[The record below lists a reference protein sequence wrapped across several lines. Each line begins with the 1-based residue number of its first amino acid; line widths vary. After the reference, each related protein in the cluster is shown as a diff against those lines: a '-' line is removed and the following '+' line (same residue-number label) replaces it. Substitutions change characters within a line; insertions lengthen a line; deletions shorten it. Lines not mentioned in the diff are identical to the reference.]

1 MTSARRRTL
10 VVLALALVLLLVAGP
25 YLAAWQLQ
33 TRIEA
38 ALGPRATLGDIRIG
52 WSGSVELRRLRI
64 QAAPGWPAEDELRA
78 ERVHIRPGLRS
89 LLGGP
94 WRIASVTVEGGY
106 LSAQRSRD
114 GRLRLLPALLEE
126 RAGRAQAPSQDPTP
140 TPTPTPAP
148 VIEIDEIR
156 IADGGLAFF
165 DHSVRRPALQ
175 LRIEQLAAQLGPL
188 RLPALDHALQIEL
201 AGVFKGPQRDG
212 RIEIKGRY
220 TPSSHDADLRARFS
234 DVDLLALQPY
244 LLKVAEAGVRRGTL
258 DLDVHATVV
267 GERLRAPGTLTLTNL
282 ELASGGGPLA
292 TFAGVPRQAVLAAM
306 TRDGRLQ
313 VRFTLE
319 GRLDDPAFSLNENLA
334 TKLASGLAETLG
346 VSISGVVK
354 GLGGVVKGLFGR

>member
-10 VVLALALVLLLVAGP
+10 VALAIALVLLLVAGP

-38 ALGPRATLGDIRIG
+38 ALGPRATLGDISIS
-52 WSGSVELRRLRI
+52 WSGSVELRQLRI

-78 ERVHIRPGLRS
+78 ERVHIRPDLRS

-94 WRIASVTVEGGY
+94 WRVASVTVEGGY
-106 LSAQRSRD
+106 LSAQRGRD

-140 TPTPTPAP
+140 TPTP

-175 LRIEQLAAQLGPL
+175 LRIEQLAARLGPL
-188 RLPALDHALQIEL
+188 RLPALDQALQIEL
-201 AGVFKGPQRDG
+201 GGVFKGPQRDG
-212 RIEIKGRY
+212 RIEISGSY
-220 TPSSHDADLRARFS
+220 TPASHDADLRARFS

-346 VSISGVVK
+346 VSVSGVVK
-354 GLGGVVKGLFGR
+354 GLGGLVKGLFGR

>member
-1 MTSARRRTL
+1 MTPSRRRSL
-10 VVLALALVLLLVAGP
+10 VALAIALVLLLVAGP

-38 ALGPRATLGDIRIG
+38 ALGPRATLGDISIG
-52 WSGSVELRRLRI
+52 WSGSVELRQLRI

-78 ERVHIRPGLRS
+78 ERVHIRPDLRS

-126 RAGRAQAPSQDPTP
+126 SAGRAQAPSQDPTLA
-140 TPTPTPAP
+140 PA
-148 VIEIDEIR
+148 IEIDEIR
-156 IADGGLAFF
+156 LADGALAFF

-175 LRIEQLAAQLGPL
+175 LRIEQLAAKLGPL
-188 RLPALDHALQIEL
+188 RLPALDQALQIEL
-201 AGVFKGPQRDG
+201 GGVFKGPQRDG
-212 RIEIKGRY
+212 RIEIQGRY
-220 TPSSHDADLRARFS
+220 TPSSHDADLRAHFS

-292 TFAGVPRQAVLAAM
+292 TLATFAGVPRQAVLAAM

-346 VSISGVVK
+346 VSVSGVVK
-354 GLGGVVKGLFGR
+354 GLGGLVKGLFGR

>member
-1 MTSARRRTL
+1 MTPACRRTL
-10 VVLALALVLLLVAGP
+10 VALAISLVLLLVAGP

-33 TRIEA
+33 ARIEA
-38 ALGPRATLGDIRIG
+38 ALGPRATLGDISIG
-52 WSGSVELRRLRI
+52 WSGSVELRQLRI

-78 ERVHIRPGLRS
+78 ERVHIRPDLRS

-106 LSAQRSRD
+106 LSAQRGRD

-126 RAGRAQAPSQDPTP
+126 GRTARSSGQDPTP
-140 TPTPTPAP
+140 GPA
-148 VIEIDEIR
+148 IEIDEIS

-175 LRIEQLAAQLGPL
+175 LRIEQLAAKLGPL
-188 RLPALDHALQIEL
+188 RALDQALQIEL
-201 AGVFKGPQRDG
+201 GGVFKGPQRDG
-212 RIEIKGRY
+212 RIEINGRY

-244 LLKVAEAGVRRGTL
+244 LLKVAETGVRRGTL

-282 ELASGGGPLA
+282 ELASGGALA
-292 TFAGVPRQAVLAAM
+292 NFAGVPRQAVLAAM

-346 VSISGVVK
+346 VSVSGVVK
-354 GLGGVVKGLFGR
+354 GLGGLVKGLFGR

>member
-1 MTSARRRTL
+1 MTLGHRRFA
-10 VVLALALVLLLVAGP
+10 VLASILLAALLLLLVAGP

-38 ALGPRATLGDIRIG
+38 ALGPRATLGGISIG
-52 WSGSVELRRLRI
+52 WSGSVELRELRI

-78 ERVHIRPGLRS
+78 NRVHIRPDLRS

-94 WRIASVTVEGGY
+94 WRIASVSVEGGY
-106 LSAQRSRD
+106 VSAQRGRD
-114 GRLRLLPALLEE
+114 GRLRLLPALLDE
-126 RAGRAQAPSQDPTP
+126 RAGRTQAPSEDPTP
-140 TPTPTPAP
+140 VPA
-148 VIEIDEIR
+148 IEIDEIS
-156 IADGGLAFF
+156 IIDGVLAFF

-175 LRIEQLAAQLGPL
+175 LRIEQLAAKLGPL
-188 RLPALDHALQIEL
+188 SLPALDNAVQIEL
-201 AGVFKGPQRDG
+201 GGVFKGPQRDG
-212 RIEIKGRY
+212 RIEIKGLY

-258 DLDVHATVV
+258 DLVVHATVV

-282 ELASGGGPLA
+282 ELASGGPLA

-306 TRDGRLQ
+306 TRDGRLE

-346 VSISGVVK
+346 VSVSGVVK
-354 GLGGVVKGLFGR
+354 GLGGLVKGLFGR

>member
-1 MTSARRRTL
+1 M
-10 VVLALALVLLLVAGP
+10 VLVLLLVAGP

-38 ALGPRATLGDIRIG
+38 ALGPRATLGDISIG
-52 WSGSVELRRLRI
+52 WSGSVELRQLRI

-78 ERVHIRPGLRS
+78 ERVHIRPDLRS

-114 GRLRLLPALLEE
+114 GRLRVLPALLDE
-126 RAGRAQAPSQDPTP
+126 RAGRAQAPIQDSTP
-140 TPTPTPAP
+140 GPA
-148 VIEIDEIR
+148 IEIDEIS

-175 LRIEQLAAQLGPL
+175 LRIDQLAAKLGPL
-188 RLPALDHALQIEL
+188 RLPALDQAVQIEL
-201 AGVFKGPQRDG
+201 GGVFKGPQRDG

-346 VSISGVVK
+346 VSVSGVVK
-354 GLGGVVKGLFGR
+354 GLGGLVKGLFGR

>member
-1 MTSARRRTL
+1 MTPARRRTL
-10 VVLALALVLLLVAGP
+10 VVLAIALVLLLLAGP

-38 ALGPRATLGDIRIG
+38 ALGPRATLGDISIS
-52 WSGSVELRRLRI
+52 WSGSVELHQLRI

-78 ERVHIRPGLRS
+78 ERVHIRPDLRS

-126 RAGRAQAPSQDPTP
+126 RAGRAQASSQDPTP
-140 TPTPTPAP
+140 VPA
-148 VIEIDEIR
+148 IEIDEIR

-188 RLPALDHALQIEL
+188 RLPALDQALQIEL
-201 AGVFKGPQRDG
+201 GGVFKGPQRDG
-212 RIEIKGRY
+212 RIEIRGSY
-220 TPSSHDADLRARFS
+220 TPASHDADLRARFS

-346 VSISGVVK
+346 VSVSGVVK
-354 GLGGVVKGLFGR
+354 GLGGLVKGLFGR